1 MESYEYRYYPIITD
15 QATID
20 RAVEARAN
28 QMRKEYNRRKV
39 YEWRVNNLEHFR
51 EYQRNKAN
59 EANRLKRLKKREELE
74 KVGIIPEV

>member
-20 RAVEARAN
+20 RAVELRAN

-39 YEWRVNNLEHFR
+39 YEWRLKNLEHFQ

-59 EANRLKRLKKREELE
+59 EANRLKRLKKKEESE
-74 KVGIIPEV
+74 KVGIVPEV

>member
-15 QATID
+15 QAPIE
-20 RAVEARAN
+20 RAIELRAD

-39 YEWRVNNLEHFR
+39 YEWRLKNLEHFR

-59 EANRLKRLKKREELE
+59 EANRLKRLKRKEETEELCN
-74 KVGIIPEV
+74 VPEV